1 MVDIKNVLKE
11 EARDI
16 DNLLNELFKNK
27 KIVPALQESMEY
39 SLLSGGK
46 RVRPILTLLT
56 ARLLKGD
63 ERAAQLAGAALE
75 LIHTYSLI
83 HDDLPAMDDDD
94 LRRGKPAN
102 HLVYGEGMAILAG
115 DGLLTYAFKI
125 LTELDLDSVKRCKLV
140 KLLAES
146 AGPNGMVAGQV
157 LDLQAENEQVDLEGL
172 KKIHRAKTGALF
184 KAAVLAGVYC
194 SEYTRKEL
202 EVLEI
207 YAEQLGLTFQ
217 ITDDILDVTGNTELL
232 GKEVGKDHER
242 GKSTYPALIGLE
254 ESKKEAE
261 IAVNKGLEAL
271 EVFNEDADILRN
283 LLKFILERQY

>member
-1 MVDIKNVLKE
+1 MVDIKKVLKE

-16 DNLLNELFKNK
+16 DNLLNELLKNK

-56 ARLLKGD
+56 ARLLNGD
-63 ERAAQLAGAALE
+63 ERAARLAGSALE

-94 LRRGKPAN
+94 LRRGKPTN

-115 DGLLTYAFKI
+115 DGLLTYAFNI
-125 LTELDLDSVKRCKLV
+125 LTDLDLDAVKKCELV
-140 KLLAES
+140 KLMAES

-157 LDLQAENEQVDLEGL
+157 LDLKAENESVNLEDL

-184 KAAVLAGVYC
+184 NAAVLAGVYC
-194 SEYTRKEL
+194 SEYTNKEL
-202 EVLEI
+202 NALEI

-217 ITDDILDVTGNTELL
+217 ITDDILDVTGDTELL
-232 GKEVGKDHER
+232 GKEVGQDNER

-261 IAVNKGLEAL
+261 MAVNKGLEAL
-271 EVFNEDADILRN
+271 DIFDEDADILRE

>member
-1 MVDIKNVLKE
+1 MVDIKKLLKE
-11 EARDI
+11 EAKDV
-16 DNLLNELFKNK
+16 DSLLKELFKNE

-46 RVRPILTLLT
+46 RVRPILTILT

-63 ERAAQLAGAALE
+63 KRAARLAGAALE

-94 LRRGKPAN
+94 LRRGKPTN

-125 LTELDLDSVKRCKLV
+125 LAELNLDAVRRCRLV
-140 KLLAES
+140 KLMADS
-146 AGPNGMVAGQV
+146 AGPNGMVAGQA
-157 LDLQAENEQVDLEGL
+157 LDLQAEDEAVDLNRL

-194 SEYTRKEL
+194 SDYTDEEL
-202 EVLEI
+202 SALEI

-217 ITDDILDVTGNTELL
+217 ITDDILDVTGKTEIL
-232 GKEVGKDHER
+232 GKEVGKDLER
-242 GKSTYPALIGLE
+242 GKSTYPGLIGLE

-261 IAVNKGLEAL
+261 KSVNKGLKSL
-271 EVFNEDADILRN
+271 EVFNDEADILRD

>member
-1 MVDIKNVLKE
+1 MGDIKKVLKE
-11 EARDI
+11 EAHDI
-16 DNLLNELFKNK
+16 DKFLNELLKDE

-56 ARLLKGD
+56 TRLLKGD
-63 ERAAQLAGAALE
+63 ERAARLAGAALE

-125 LTELDLDSVKRCKLV
+125 LAELELDAAKRCKLV

-157 LDLQAENEQVDLEGL
+157 LDLQAESDPVNLEDL
-172 KKIHRAKTGALF
+172 KRIHRAKTGALF
-184 KAAVLAGVYC
+184 KAAVLAGVFC
-194 SEYTRKEL
+194 SKYTGKEL
-202 EVLEI
+202 EALEI

-232 GKEVGKDHER
+232 GKEVGQDLER

-261 IAVNKGLEAL
+261 IAVNKGLSAL
-271 EVFNEDADILRN
+271 EIFDERADLLRN
-283 LLKFILERQY
+283 LLKFILDRQY

>member
-1 MVDIKNVLKE
+1 MFEIKKLLKE
-11 EARDI
+11 EAKEVDSF
-16 DNLLNELFKNK
+16 LEELFKDE

-46 RVRPILTLLT
+46 RVRPVLTLLT
-56 ARLLKGD
+56 ARLLKGN
-63 ERAAQLAGAALE
+63 ERAARLSGAALE

-125 LTELDLDSVKRCKLV
+125 LADLNIDAASRCQLV
-140 KLLAES
+140 KLLADS

-157 LDLQAENEQVDLEGL
+157 LDLQAEDEPVDLGGL

-194 SEYTRKEL
+194 SDYSKEELSAL
-202 EVLEI
+202 EV

-217 ITDDILDVTGNTELL
+217 ITDDILDVIGNAEIL
-232 GKEVGKDHER
+232 GKEVGKDFER
-242 GKSTYPALIGLE
+242 GKSTYPGLIGLE
-254 ESKKEAE
+254 DSKKEAE
-261 IAVNKGLEAL
+261 KAVNEGLKAL
-271 EVFNEDADILRN
+271 EIFGEDADILRD

>member
-1 MVDIKNVLKE
+1 MTDVKKVLKE
-11 EARDI
+11 EARNI
-16 DNLLNELFKNK
+16 NNLLNELFKNEN
-27 KIVPALQESMEY
+27 IVPALQESMEY

-125 LTELDLDSVKRCKLV
+125 LAELDIDALKRCKLV
-140 KLLAES
+140 ELLAHS

-157 LDLQAENEQVDLEGL
+157 LDLQAENEPVNLEDLQ
-172 KKIHRAKTGALF
+172 KIHRAKTGALF

-194 SEYTRKEL
+194 SEYTEDELKAL
-202 EVLEI
+202 EV

-232 GKEVGKDHER
+232 GKEVGQDHER
-242 GKSTYPALIGLE
+242 GKSTYPVLIGLE
-254 ESKKEAE
+254 KSKNEAE
-261 IAVNKGLEAL
+261 KAVNKGLEAL
-271 EVFNEDADILRN
+271 KIFDEKADILRE
-283 LLKFILERQY
+283 LLKFILDRQY

>member
-1 MVDIKNVLKE
+1 MVEIKSILE
-11 EARDI
+11 DEAKKVET
-16 DNLLNELFKNK
+16 LLENIFKNEE
-27 KIVPALQESMEY
+27 IVPALKESMEY

-46 RVRPILTLLT
+46 RVRPVLTLLT
-56 ARLLKGD
+56 AKLLEGD
-63 ERAAQLAGAALE
+63 ERAASLSGAALE

-125 LTELDLDSVKRCKLV
+125 LAKLNLEPDRRCKLIE
-140 KLLAES
+140 LMADS

-157 LDLQAENEQVDLEGL
+157 LDLQAEEEPVDLTGL

-194 SEYTRKEL
+194 SDYTEEEL
-202 EVLEI
+202 NALEI
-207 YAEQLGLTFQ
+207 YAEKLGLTFQ
-217 ITDDILDVTGNTELL
+217 ITDDILDVIGNTKTL
-232 GKEVGKDHER
+232 GKEVGKDLER
-242 GKSTYPALIGLE
+242 GKSTYPGLIGLE
-254 ESKKEAE
+254 KSKKEAE
-261 IAVNKGLEAL
+261 KAVNEGLEAL
-271 EVFNEDADILRN
+271 NVFNDKADVLRD

>member
-1 MVDIKNVLKE
+1 MVDIKKLLKE
-11 EARDI
+11 EAKDV
-16 DNLLNELFKNK
+16 DSLLKELFKNE

-46 RVRPILTLLT
+46 RVRPILTILT

-63 ERAAQLAGAALE
+63 QRAARLAGAALE

-94 LRRGKPAN
+94 LRRGKPTN

-125 LTELDLDSVKRCKLV
+125 LAELNLDAVRRCRLV
-140 KLLAES
+140 KLMADS
-146 AGPNGMVAGQV
+146 AGPNGMVAGQA
-157 LDLQAENEQVDLEGL
+157 LDLQAEDEAVDLNRL

-194 SEYTRKEL
+194 SDYTDEEL
-202 EVLEI
+202 SALEI

-217 ITDDILDVTGNTELL
+217 ITDDILDVTGKTEIL
-232 GKEVGKDHER
+232 GKEVGKDLER
-242 GKSTYPALIGLE
+242 GKSTYPGLIGLE

-261 IAVNKGLEAL
+261 KSVNKGLKSL
-271 EVFNEDADILRN
+271 EVFNDEADILRD